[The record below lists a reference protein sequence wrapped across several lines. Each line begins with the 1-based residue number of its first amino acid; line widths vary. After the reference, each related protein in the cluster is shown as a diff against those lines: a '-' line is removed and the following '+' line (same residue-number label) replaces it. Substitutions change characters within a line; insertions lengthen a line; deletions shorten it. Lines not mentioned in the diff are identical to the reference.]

1 MSQLKDRDPLELG
14 VGVADQL
21 AKCLVGRGQAPVE
34 VCESHARLRLRKQSA
49 EAGLTLSLCR
59 LRAVP
64 VGHIPHDRKQPARPF
79 GGQRPDRRLDLAALA
94 FLGDERGL
102 IVHRHLPTAEAGR
115 QLLGQD
121 LALLGGRQIDE

>member
-1 MSQLKDRDPLELG
+1 MRQLQDRHALELG
-14 VGVADQL
+14 LRVADQL

-34 VCESHARLRLRKQSA
+34 VCESHARLRLRKQRP
-49 EAGLTLSLCR
+49 EAGLALSLCR

-79 GGQRPDRRLDLAALA
+79 GSQGPDRCLDLAALP

-102 IVHRHLPTAEAGR
+102 VVHGHLPTAKAGR

-121 LALLGGRQIDE
+121 LALLGRRQIDE